1 MNRNKY
7 NYLLICIL
15 VSSGFLFAV
24 NFYVD
29 FAITRFTGYVK
40 IGSVIFLI
48 LTLISVTTHTIK
60 RTTKTFNSSIIVAS
74 IFFLLNT
81 VLVTEIVALEIHGA
95 KLYKIEK
102 QLETCEK
109 AKNQFRIDL
118 ENDDLKYFTFGM
130 GIDEEYNSKL
140 EDMYGLEVYHMG
152 CIVYSSYVCYNELV
166 EKELKMAD

>member
-102 QLETCEK
+102 QLET
-109 AKNQFRIDL
+109 DL